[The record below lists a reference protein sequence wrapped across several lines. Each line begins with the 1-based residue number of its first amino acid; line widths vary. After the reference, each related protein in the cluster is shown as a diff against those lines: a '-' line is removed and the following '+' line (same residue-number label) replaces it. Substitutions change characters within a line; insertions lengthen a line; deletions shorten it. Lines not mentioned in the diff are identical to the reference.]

1 MKLKLDSAESVFV
14 VCGNERELFDILR
27 DIAEPK
33 TIEEFVPDEK

>member
-1 MKLKLDSAESVFV
+1 MTARESVFV